1 LIQLKTSLARDC
13 KCDLLLKRR
22 SLVTTTDTVTLA
34 ALTAL
39 FAVFAAT
46 MAWAEMLTR
55 RHIAAHVP
63 VLTSSQRKRPPF

>member
-1 LIQLKTSLARDC
+1 M
-13 KCDLLLKRR
+13 
-22 SLVTTTDTVTLA
+22 TTTDIITLA

-55 RHIAAHVP
+55 RHIAAQSPCLRRANVRDHLSK
-63 VLTSSQRKRPPF
+63 VLC

>member
-1 LIQLKTSLARDC
+1 
-13 KCDLLLKRR
+13 
-22 SLVTTTDTVTLA
+22 VTTTDTVTLA

-46 MAWAEMLTR
+46 MAWAETLTR
-55 RHIAAHVP
+55 RHIAAHAP

>member
-1 LIQLKTSLARDC
+1 
-13 KCDLLLKRR
+13 
-22 SLVTTTDTVTLA
+22 VTATDIITLA

-63 VLTSSQRKRPPF
+63 VPTSSQRKRSPF